1 MSALKDQMDFMME
14 AMLGMKRL
22 MESNAATAATIS
34 IAAEVD
40 PILQP
45 TTSPTH
51 HPVPNMRGQGRDI
64 MGCAYS
70 PYSGYNWDAFPYG
83 LPPNFTPPTL
93 HDNLDYASPTAFE
106 GQPPQPIGVTY
117 KGPREHLRGEDNSY
131 PPFIVKGP
139 APNTLPQPN
148 IAGVSQT
155 RPVQPILLS
164 VERPPPAAARRE
176 KLDLF
181 KERLRATE
189 GFGHTKRKRRSWIL
203 ALAVKGKR

>member
-1 MSALKDQMDFMME
+1 
-14 AMLGMKRL
+14 MLGMKRL

-189 GFGHTKRKRRSWIL
+189 GCGHTKRKRRSWIL